1 MSYLVLARKY
11 RPGTFARVVHQ
22 DHVTRTLSNA
32 IRAGRLAH
40 AILFTGP
47 RGTGKTTIARILAK
61 AMNCVEGPTPDPCN
75 RCRSC
80 LEITGGNAADVY
92 EIDGAS
98 NNGVEQVRELRE
110 NLKYMPNH
118 SRYKIYIIDEVHM
131 LSAGAFNALLKTLEE
146 PPAHVLFFFATTEP
160 HKIPATILSR
170 CQRHDLKRVPT
181 RGIAAYLEDICR
193 REGRQVAAAGL
204 EIIAREADGCLRDGL
219 SLLDQVLAG
228 TDGAVSAEQALD
240 VLGVFDRAQFMQMA
254 DAVLARNW
262 GTILD
267 VVAAAYSQGMD
278 LKKFYQDLCEQ
289 FRHML
294 VIRTVDN
301 AEALV
306 DLPASEVMAIGR
318 QVARVSPA
326 LLSQTLDFLL
336 REDSFVRLAPQPRL
350 AVETVLARLVQVPPP
365 LTIDAL
371 VAKLDTLRGQW
382 PRAQTSPAVAEPA
395 PTAASAPASA
405 PPSTA
410 EPTPTMTDTAPES
423 DDGAVETRLFD
434 RIRQHHPKLAGVL
447 AHCRI
452 KAVNAADVVLE
463 VGGNGFHAG
472 LLRKNTAAIEA
483 VCGEMLGRRLKLV
496 LESRPQPADD
506 SARLR
511 QRRNAIRQEA
521 LGHPLVSE
529 AIELF
534 NGQVMDVR
542 VLEAD
547 PQGDPP

>member
-11 RPGTFARVVHQ
+11 RPGTFAQVVHQ

-32 IRAGRLAH
+32 IRVGRLAH

-61 AMNCVEGPTPDPCN
+61 AMNCAAGPTPDPCN
-75 RCRSC
+75 QCRSC

-110 NLKYMPNH
+110 NLKYMPGH

-146 PPAHVLFFFATTEP
+146 PPAHVLFLFATTEP

-193 REGRQVAAAGL
+193 REKRQVAAAGL
-204 EIIAREADGCLRDGL
+204 EMIAREADGCLRDGL

-228 TDGAVSAEQALD
+228 ADGEVEASQVQE
-240 VLGVFDRAQFMQMA
+240 VLGVFERAQLMHLA
-254 DAVLARNW
+254 DAVIARDW
-262 GTILD
+262 GAILD
-267 VVAAAYSQGMD
+267 AVATAYSQGMD
-278 LKKFYQDLCEQ
+278 LKKFYQELCEQ

-294 VIRTVDN
+294 VIRTVES

-306 DLPASEVMAIGR
+306 DLPAAEVAAIGR
-318 QVARVSPA
+318 QVSGVSPA
-326 LLSQTLDFLL
+326 ILSQTLDFLL

-371 VAKLDTLRGQW
+371 VAKLDALRGQS
-382 PRAQTSPAVAEPA
+382 PDRQTSAPEPA
-395 PTAASAPASA
+395 GTPSPTASA
-405 PPSTA
+405 
-410 EPTPTMTDTAPES
+410 APE
-423 DDGAVETRLFD
+423 AVEAPVEERLFD
-434 RIRQHHPKLAGVL
+434 RIRQNHPKLAGVL

-452 KAVNAADVVLE
+452 KAVNAADLVME
-463 VGGNGFHAG
+463 VCGNGFHSG
-472 LLRKNTAAIEA
+472 LLEKNTEAIEA
-483 VCGEMLGRRLKLV
+483 VCSQVLGRSLKLV
-496 LESRPQPADD
+496 LEIP
-506 SARLR
+506 LR
-511 QRRNAIRQEA
+511 NN
-521 LGHPLVSE
+521 S
-529 AIELF
+529 
-534 NGQVMDVR
+534 D
-542 VLEAD
+542 
-547 PQGDPP
+547 

>member
-11 RPGTFARVVHQ
+11 RPGTFAQVVHQ
-22 DHVTRTLSNA
+22 DHVTLTLSNA

-40 AILFTGP
+40 AILFSGP

-61 AMNCVEGPTPDPCN
+61 AMNCAEGPTPEPCN

-131 LSAGAFNALLKTLEE
+131 LSTGAFNALLKTLEE

-170 CQRHDLKRVPT
+170 CQRHDLKRIPT
-181 RGIAAYLEDICR
+181 RAIAAYLEDICR
-193 REGRQVAAAGL
+193 QEGRQVATAGL
-204 EIIAREADGCLRDGL
+204 ETIAREADGCLRDGL

-228 TDGAVSAEQALD
+228 ADGEVDAGQVQE
-240 VLGVFDRAQFMQMA
+240 VLGIFDRAQLMQLA
-254 DAVLARNW
+254 DAVLARDW
-262 GTILD
+262 GAILD
-267 VVAAAYSQGMD
+267 AVAAAYSQGMD
-278 LKKFYQDLCEQ
+278 LRKFYQDLCEQ

-294 VIRTVDN
+294 VIRTLEK

-306 DLPASEVMAIGR
+306 ELPEAELAAIGS
-318 QVARVSPA
+318 QVAGVSPA

-371 VAKLDTLRGQW
+371 VAKLDTLRSQSADRQGAM
-382 PRAQTSPAVAEPA
+382 PASPEPAGASSPASRAA
-395 PTAASAPASA
+395 P
-405 PPSTA
+405 
-410 EPTPTMTDTAPES
+410 DTVDSP
-423 DDGAVETRLFD
+423 VEERLFD
-434 RIRQHHPKLAGVL
+434 CIRQSHPKLAGVL

-452 KAVNAADVVLE
+452 KAVNAADLVME

-472 LLRKNTAAIEA
+472 LLRKNTEAIEA
-483 VCGEMLGRRLKLV
+483 VCGQVLGRRLKLV
-496 LESRPQPADD
+496 LETPPRNRSDD
-506 SARLR
+506 SARQR
-511 QRRNAIRQEA
+511 RRRNAIKQEA

-542 VLEAD
+542 VLEAEHEGD
-547 PQGDPP
+547 PQ

>member
-61 AMNCVEGPTPDPCN
+61 AMNCAEGPTPDPCN

-80 LEITGGNAADVY
+80 QEIAGGNAADVY

-110 NLKYMPNH
+110 NLKYMPTH

-181 RGIAAYLEDICR
+181 RGIAAYLEDICH
-193 REGRQVAAAGL
+193 REGRLVAANGL
-204 EIIAREADGCLRDGL
+204 EMIAREADGCLRDGL

-228 TDGAVSAEQALD
+228 TDGEVDAARVQD
-240 VLGVFDRAQFMQMA
+240 ILGVFDRAQLMKLA
-254 DAVLARNW
+254 DAMLSRDLGA
-262 GTILD
+262 ILD
-267 VVAAAYSQGMD
+267 AVADTYRQGMD

-294 VIRTVDN
+294 VVRTVAD
-301 AEALV
+301 AEGLV
-306 DLPASEVMAIGR
+306 DLPAAEVAAIGR
-318 QVARVSPA
+318 QVSGISPA
-326 LLSQTLDFLL
+326 QLSQTLDFLL

-350 AVETVLARLVQVPPP
+350 AVETALARLVQVPPP

-371 VAKLDTLRGQW
+371 VTKLDELRGQC
-382 PRAQTSPAVAEPA
+382 AQGQALAPPKPPAAADPSPVAPPLPAAEVAPPVADAAPEPA
-395 PTAASAPASA
+395 DG
-405 PPSTA
+405 
-410 EPTPTMTDTAPES
+410 TME
-423 DDGAVETRLFD
+423 ERILD
-434 RIRQHHPKLAGVL
+434 RIRQNHPKLAGVL
-447 AHCRI
+447 THCRI
-452 KAVNAADVVLE
+452 KAINAADVVLE
-463 VGGNGFHAG
+463 VGGSGFHAG
-472 LLRKNTAAIEA
+472 LLQKNSQTIEA
-483 VCGEMLGRRLKLV
+483 VCGDVVGRNLRLT
-496 LESRPQPADD
+496 LETPPRAADD
-506 SARLR
+506 GARQR
-511 QRRNAIRQEA
+511 QRRNAIKQEA

-542 VLEAD
+542 VLEGE
-547 PQGDPP
+547 QEGDSQ

>member
-11 RPGTFARVVHQ
+11 RPGTFAQVVHQ

-47 RGTGKTTIARILAK
+47 RGTGKTTVARILAK
-61 AMNCVEGPTPDPCN
+61 AMNCAEGPTPDPCN

-131 LSAGAFNALLKTLEE
+131 LSSGAFNALLKTLEE

-181 RGIAAYLEDICR
+181 RGIAAYLETICR
-193 REGRQVAAAGL
+193 QEGREVATAGL
-204 EIIAREADGCLRDGL
+204 EMMAREADGCLRDGL

-228 TDGAVSAEQALD
+228 TDETVAVDQVQE
-240 VLGVFDRAQFMQMA
+240 VLGIFDRAQFMRLA
-254 DAVLARNW
+254 DAVLGRDW
-262 GTILD
+262 GAILD
-267 VVAAAYSQGMD
+267 TVAAAYSQGMD

-294 VIRTVDN
+294 VIRTVEN
-301 AEALV
+301 VEALV
-306 DLPASEVMAIGR
+306 DLPASEVSAIR
-318 QVARVSPA
+318 SQVAGVSPA

-371 VAKLDTLRGQW
+371 VAKLDTLRGQC
-382 PRAQTSPAVAEPA
+382 PQEQAL
-395 PTAASAPASA
+395 A
-405 PPSTA
+405 PPHPPAGTEPTEATEVSAIA
-410 EPTPTMTDTAPES
+410 EPTPAGDDAMAEP
-423 DDGAVETRLFD
+423 DDGPVETRLFH
-434 RIRQHHPKLAGVL
+434 RIRQSHPNLAGVL
-447 AHCRI
+447 DQCRI
-452 KAVNAADVVLE
+452 KAINAADVVLE

-472 LLRKNTAAIEA
+472 LLQKNTAAIEA
-483 VCGEMLGRRLKLV
+483 VCGEVLGRNIRLV
-496 LESRPQPADD
+496 LEAPSRPVED

-511 QRRNAIRQEA
+511 QRRHTIRQEA

-542 VLEAD
+542 VLEAE
-547 PQGDPP
+547 PQGDTP

>member
-11 RPGTFARVVHQ
+11 RPGTFAQVVHQ

-32 IRAGRLAH
+32 ISAGRLAH

-61 AMNCVEGPTPDPCN
+61 AMNCAEGPRPDPCN
-75 RCRSC
+75 QCRSC

-110 NLKYMPNH
+110 NLKYMPGH

-160 HKIPATILSR
+160 HKIPPTILSR

-181 RGIAAYLEDICR
+181 QGIAAYLEDICR
-193 REGRQVAAAGL
+193 REERQVAAAGL
-204 EIIAREADGCLRDGL
+204 AMIAREADGCLRDAL

-228 TDGAVSAEQALD
+228 ADGKVDAGQVQE
-240 VLGVFDRAQFMQMA
+240 VLGVFDRAQLMQLA
-254 DAVLARNW
+254 DAVIARDW
-262 GTILD
+262 GAILD
-267 VVAAAYSQGMD
+267 AVAAAYRQGMD

-294 VIRTVDN
+294 VIRTVES

-306 DLPASEVMAIGR
+306 DLPAAEVAAIGR
-318 QVARVSPA
+318 QVSGVSPA
-326 LLSQTLDFLL
+326 TLSQTLDFLL

-371 VAKLDTLRGQW
+371 VAKLDALRGQS
-382 PRAQTSPAVAEPA
+382 PDCQAAPPTPPEPAEASPA
-395 PTAASAPASA
+395 TASAAPAA
-405 PPSTA
+405 V
-410 EPTPTMTDTAPES
+410 
-423 DDGAVETRLFD
+423 DGPVEARLFD
-434 RIRQHHPKLAGVL
+434 RIRQNHPKLAGVL

-452 KAVNAADVVLE
+452 KTVTAADLVME

-472 LLRKNTAAIEA
+472 LLEKNTRAIEA
-483 VCGEMLGRRLKLV
+483 VCCQVLGRSLKLV
-496 LESRPQPADD
+496 LETPPRDNSDNN
-506 SARLR
+506 ARQR
-511 QRRNAIRQEA
+511 QRRNAIKQEA

-542 VLEAD
+542 VLEAENE
-547 PQGDPP
+547 GDSQ

>member
-22 DHVTRTLSNA
+22 DHVTLTLSNA

-61 AMNCVEGPTPDPCN
+61 AMNCAEGPTPDPCN

-80 LEITGGNAADVY
+80 LEIAGGNAADVY

-110 NLKYMPNH
+110 NLKYMPSH

-193 REGRQVAAAGL
+193 QEGREVAATGL
-204 EIIAREADGCLRDGL
+204 EMIAREADGCLRDGL

-228 TDGAVSAEQALD
+228 TDGEVDAGQVQE
-240 VLGVFDRAQFMQMA
+240 VLGVFDRAQFMRLA
-254 DAVLARNW
+254 DAVLARDW
-262 GTILD
+262 GAVLD
-267 VVAAAYSQGMD
+267 GVASAYSQGLD

-294 VIRTVDN
+294 VIRTVED

-306 DLPASEVMAIGR
+306 DLPASEVAAIGR
-318 QVARVSPA
+318 QVAEVSPA
-326 LLSQTLDFLL
+326 RLSQTLDFLL

-371 VAKLDTLRGQW
+371 VAGLDALRSQCARGQA
-382 PRAQTSPAVAEPA
+382 PPPPNPPAAV
-395 PTAASAPASA
+395 ASAPA
-405 PPSTA
+405 T
-410 EPTPTMTDTAPES
+410 EPTPTVSHAAPENVDS
-423 DDGAVETRLFD
+423 PVETRLLD
-434 RIRQHHPKLAGVL
+434 QIRLIHPKLAGVL

-452 KAVNAADVVLE
+452 KAINAADVVFE

-472 LLRKNTAAIEA
+472 LLQKNTAAIEA
-483 VCGEMLGRRLKLV
+483 VCGQVLGRNLKLV
-496 LESRPQPADD
+496 LESPPRPADD

-511 QRRNAIRQEA
+511 QRRNTIKQEA

-547 PQGDPP
+547 PQGDDP